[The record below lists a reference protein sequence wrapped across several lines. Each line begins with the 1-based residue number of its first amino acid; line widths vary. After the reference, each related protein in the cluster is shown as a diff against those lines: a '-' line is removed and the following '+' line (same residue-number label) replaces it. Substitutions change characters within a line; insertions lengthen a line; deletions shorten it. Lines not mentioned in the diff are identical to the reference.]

1 MASSTNT
8 QVYGVLDM
16 LEAKGPTTETER
28 VYRKVKN
35 MHKQLL
41 SLCAIVDQ
49 RPGAASDEQIVISEQ
64 PPVFGQPPGSSQH
77 SAFSAVESEI
87 MATTQKIISADRS
100 ANQKMVDAHQKL
112 KALMRRV
119 KTIIHYQHRQLKIDS
134 LMRGISAAFGKVL
147 DKEVLQEG
155 QLEILN
161 LGTIYEWFA
170 PYRQATTAA
179 IELAEQTRG
188 GAILLVPSENGW
200 AGAME
205 SAKGSLLLPP
215 GFPDMSIT
223 PLNKIAALEL
233 KTFTVTKREG
243 IRRKAV
249 KVGKMRLISAP
260 ELKHMVSC
268 CATGDAYEHSPGNLQ
283 IVPVEASEGPI
294 LFSRWLPARDQPG
307 AALMYAE
314 LLEVNKLTLPKLL
327 DGVGVLASRLRWFM
341 TAVHDF
347 YQTRLRYE
355 RGPLQL
361 YHDYEDL
368 MIFPRA
374 YVQGLADNLTDQ
386 IEHGGEV
393 TEELRHV
400 LKEMVELVN
409 QTEAELLEQGEPG
422 DDDEEDSDEEE
433 SHQYFELDADLMR
446 APPENPDYHHD
457 SEGDGPPV
465 EVPSAP

>member
-1 MASSTNT
+1 
-8 QVYGVLDM
+8 
-16 LEAKGPTTETER
+16 
-28 VYRKVKN
+28 
-35 MHKQLL
+35 
-41 SLCAIVDQ
+41 
-49 RPGAASDEQIVISEQ
+49 
-64 PPVFGQPPGSSQH
+64 
-77 SAFSAVESEI
+77 
-87 MATTQKIISADRS
+87 
-100 ANQKMVDAHQKL
+100 
-112 KALMRRV
+112 
-119 KTIIHYQHRQLKIDS
+119 
-134 LMRGISAAFGKVL
+134 
-147 DKEVLQEG
+147 
-155 QLEILN
+155 
-161 LGTIYEWFA
+161 
-170 PYRQATTAA
+170 
-179 IELAEQTRG
+179 
-188 GAILLVPSENGW
+188 
-200 AGAME
+200 
-205 SAKGSLLLPP
+205 
-215 GFPDMSIT
+215 
-223 PLNKIAALEL
+223 
-233 KTFTVTKREG
+233 
-243 IRRKAV
+243 
-249 KVGKMRLISAP
+249 MRLISAP

-409 QTEAELLEQGEPG
+409 QTEAELLEQGGPG

-465 EVPSAP
+465 EVPSAPMRAVPHQGRQSPPDSPRARPRAHRGRSLSSESERSEGPGRQASPPATTASQLRGDGPTHTIALQLQRSRQVSGDLVQGRHCLISHYFGTLEAS